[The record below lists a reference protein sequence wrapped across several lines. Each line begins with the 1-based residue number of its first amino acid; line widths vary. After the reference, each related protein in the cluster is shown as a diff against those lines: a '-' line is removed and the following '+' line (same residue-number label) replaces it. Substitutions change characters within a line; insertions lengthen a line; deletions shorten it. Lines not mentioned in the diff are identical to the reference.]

1 MKKDIKQIGARIDA
15 NLANKFKEY
24 CDKKGLVMSRI
35 IEILIEKY
43 LKENEERRDNDK
55 AQENRNT

>member
-24 CDKKGLVMSRI
+24 CDKKGLVQSRV

-55 AQENRNT
+55 VQENHNT

>member
-43 LKENEERRDNDK
+43 LKENEERRNNDK
-55 AQENRNT
+55 TQKDSSS

>member
-24 CDKKGLVMSRI
+24 CDKKGLIQSRV
-35 IEILIEKY
+35 IEMLIEKY

-55 AQENRNT
+55 VQENRNT

>member
-24 CDKKGLVMSRI
+24 CDKKGLAMSRI

-43 LKENEERRDNDK
+43 LKENEERRNDDK
-55 AQENRNT
+55 TQKDSSS